1 VLLSAGAHAA
11 HRPSATVWGQSVY
24 ETWHH
29 VLIATV
35 TSGALLTAGVW
46 AAAAV
51 LAPYAATG
59 RRLGMDFVRT
69 VVWAAVLASATGL
82 AHGVTIQPAATL
94 GAAIG
99 AATLLIPSLLGELR
113 GCESLAPVP

>member
-1 VLLSAGAHAA
+1 
-11 HRPSATVWGQSVY
+11 
-24 ETWHH
+24 
-29 VLIATV
+29 
-35 TSGALLTAGVW
+35 
-46 AAAAV
+46 
-51 LAPYAATG
+51 
-59 RRLGMDFVRT
+59 
-69 VVWAAVLASATGL
+69 VWAAVLASATGL